1 MTAPNSPYV
10 PSACYE
16 TPVPPAI
23 GPAPTPQTNTLAR
36 LNADPA
42 TLRVLN
48 WPHPA
53 LRTRAEEI
61 PAITQNIRDVAERMI
76 ELMREHEGIGLAAP
90 QVGLPWRLF
99 VAHVPHHS
107 DAEPDTDPDAPDHT
121 NLPLIAINPVI
132 TSLEGPPE
140 PMEEGCLSLPD
151 INGDVRRPPI
161 VTISALN
168 PASKPFTLRASGL
181 LARCIQHEIDHLDA
195 TLIIDRFSQITRLKV
210 RAALKDLE
218 RAAKNAARER
228 A

>member
-1 MTAPNSPYV
+1 LIP
-10 PSACYE
+10 
-16 TPVPPAI
+16 
-23 GPAPTPQTNTLAR
+23 
-36 LNADPA
+36 DPA
-42 TLRVLN
+42 DLTVLN

-53 LRTRAEEI
+53 LRTRAADVS
-61 PAITQNIRDVAERMI
+61 PITKNTLDVANRML

-99 VAHVPHHS
+99 VAHVPLHEEDETVQNAPAHT
-107 DAEPDTDPDAPDHT
+107 DT
-121 NLPLIAINPVI
+121 PLIAINPVI

-140 PMEEGCLSLPD
+140 PFEEGCLSLPD
-151 INGDVRRPPI
+151 IRGDVRRPPI
-161 VTISALN
+161 VTISALDPSSN
-168 PASKPFTLRASGL
+168 PFTLRASGL

-218 RAAKNAARER
+218 RDARDR